1 MTEPCQP
8 PDPNWRSPTTRPP
21 MGTCDCHVHIMGPF
35 DSFGLSDR
43 RGYTPEECPIET
55 FQDIMGVLGIDRAVI
70 VQGSAHGNDN
80 RVTVD
85 AVRKLGDRGRGIV
98 LVPPDISD
106 GELEAFRNAGICG
119 LRLSTISK
127 AGYGIEHLTSMAHR
141 THELDWMVLLHFGNV
156 DEVVGLF
163 PLLETLPGD
172 FVIDHQ
178 GRPLGQPGVACDGF
192 QALLDLVTNTE
203 NCWVKL
209 SSWYRQS
216 VAGAP
221 YDDMRPFIEALIE
234 ARPDRLIWGSN
245 WPHPN
250 YKGAMPNDADLLQQM
265 MDWAGS
271 EEMAKRIL
279 VDNPARLFGFSEQ

>member
-8 PDPNWRSPTTRPP
+8 PDPNWRAPKTALPA
-21 MGTCDCHVHIMGPF
+21 GTCDCHVHIMGPF
-35 DSFGLSDR
+35 DKFALSER
-43 RGYTPEECPIET
+43 RGYTPEECSIET
-55 FQDIMGVLGIDRAVI
+55 FRNMMEVVGIDRAVI

-85 AVRKLGDRGRGIV
+85 AVQKLGDQGRGIV
-98 LVPPDISD
+98 LVPPDVSD
-106 GELEAFRNAGICG
+106 AELEAFKNAGICG

-127 AGYGIEHLTSMAHR
+127 AGYGPEHLTTMAER
-141 THELDWMVLLHFGNV
+141 AKDLGWMVLLHFGNV
-156 DEVVGLF
+156 DEVVGF
-163 PLLETLPGD
+163 TPLLETMPTD

-178 GRPLGQPGVACDGF
+178 GRPLGKQGADCEGF
-192 QALLDLVTNTE
+192 EALLNLVRNTE

-216 VAGAP
+216 QSGAP
-221 YDDMRPFIEALIE
+221 YDDMRPFVEALIE

-250 YKGAMPNDADLLQQM
+250 YKGVMPNDADLLQQM
-265 MDWAGS
+265 INWSGS
-271 EEMAKRIL
+271 AAMARRIL
-279 VDNPARLFGFSEQ
+279 IDNPVRLFGFSA

>member
-1 MTEPCQP
+1 MLMTKPCQP
-8 PDPNWRSPTTRPP
+8 PDPNWHTPRTPPPPGTT
-21 MGTCDCHVHIMGPF
+21 DCHVHIMGPF
-35 DSFGLSDR
+35 EKFALSDR
-43 RGYTPEECPIET
+43 RGYTPEECPIEK
-55 FQDIMGVLGIDRAVI
+55 FESMMSVLGIDRAVI

-85 AVRKLGDRGRGIV
+85 AVRKLGANGRGIV
-98 LVPPDISD
+98 LVPPDVSD
-106 GELEAFRNAGICG
+106 SELQAFRDSGICG

-127 AGYGIEHLTSMAHR
+127 AGYGTEHLTEMASR
-141 THELDWMVLLHFGNV
+141 AKALDWMMLLHFGNI
-156 DEVVGLF
+156 DEVPALL
-163 PLLETLPGD
+163 PLLKKLPVN

-178 GRPLGQPGVACDGF
+178 GRPRGSQNIETEGF
-192 QALLDLVTNTE
+192 QSLLNLARNTE

-216 VAGAP
+216 VTGAP
-221 YDDMRPFIEALIE
+221 YDDMYPFIEALIE

-265 MDWAGS
+265 LDWADS
-271 EEMAKRIL
+271 DAVAKKIL
-279 VDNPARLFGFSEQ
+279 VDNPENLFGFS